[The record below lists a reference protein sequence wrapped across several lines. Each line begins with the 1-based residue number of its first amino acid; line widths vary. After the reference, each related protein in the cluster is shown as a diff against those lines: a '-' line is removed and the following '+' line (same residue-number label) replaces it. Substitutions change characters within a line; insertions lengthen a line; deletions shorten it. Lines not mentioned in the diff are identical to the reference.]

1 MEVEICVGYDGPSL
15 SDTASLAS
23 RDEDSLE
30 GSQISFSPGELANS
44 PQDDDAMTVSSKDT
58 GSQQASRQSRAD
70 SSLIK
75 KIWNGTSRSGSSST
89 PNRPLLKP
97 SRSRIFNLSSRA
109 STTVEETAG
118 SSTRGN
124 MLNGRSS
131 GSLMGTERPYP
142 GDPSA
147 VFERLKLE
155 EERNPDYSHD
165 RSPQKGQN
173 EIGTWLQGQTT
184 LQTRAMGVVPSIST
198 SDSFSLNTDTP
209 FSDGD
214 PGMDILLEKNER
226 GRYYYTYTGSG
237 SSDSAG
243 ELEYEVVNG
252 TQPGKLRCI
261 LGDCAVAQ
269 FPPSQPTRWAF
280 LTTS

>member
-23 RDEDSLE
+23 REEDSLE
-30 GSQISFSPGELANS
+30 GSQISFSPGELASS
-44 PQDDDAMTVSSKDT
+44 PQDDDTRTVSSKDT
-58 GSQQASRQSRAD
+58 GSQQPSRQSRAD

-97 SRSRIFNLSSRA
+97 SRSRIFSLSSRA

-124 MLNGRSS
+124 MINGHSS
-131 GSLMGTERPYP
+131 SSLMGTERQYP

-155 EERNPDYSHD
+155 EHLNTDSHD

-184 LQTRAMGVVPSIST
+184 LQMRVTGVVPSIGT

-209 FSDGD
+209 FSDED
-214 PGMDILLEKNER
+214 PGTDILLEKNEH

-243 ELEYEVVNG
+243 ELEYEVINV
-252 TQPGKLRCI
+252 TQPGELRRMPCNY
-261 LGDCAVAQ
+261 AVAQ
-269 FPPSQPTRWAF
+269 SSPSQPRRWAF
-280 LTTS
+280 LTSS